1 MSDISEES
9 QENLLKWV
17 IRYVLIPVSLA
28 VITGLFAIAVIDREI
43 ASRRQQPNEDF
54 ASSIFATM
62 TAVAGQNQ
70 PEASATP
77 APSSTPTLAPTATE
91 EAQVEETPVVEADTS
106 NKPNPGNTA
115 VCGLVPTGWR
125 LYTVQPGNTLYSL
138 ARQNGTT
145 IAAVQQANC
154 LYGQLM
160 AYTQIW
166 LPPLYL
172 DDVIAVTAEPTI
184 TVTKVLALPDLINV
198 VGDWPWVTEEC
209 AGSVE
214 ECVSTVNLAV
224 SNIGEADAG
233 PFAVTV
239 RLDPAQSVVLTQ
251 SFEGLAVGEL
261 LSFSLNSPTGNS
273 CYTPDCTVCITVDS
287 RDSVTEANEA
297 NNVYCTTYSDP
308 YGGRG

>member
-43 ASRRQQPNEDF
+43 ASRRQQPDEDF
-54 ASSIFATM
+54 ASIIFATM

-77 APSSTPTLAPTATE
+77 VPSSTPTLAPTATE

-115 VCGLVPTGWR
+115 VCGLVPAGWR

-138 ARQNGTT
+138 ARQSGTT
-145 IAAVQQANC
+145 ITAIQQANC

-172 DDVIAVTAEPTI
+172 DDMISVTKAPTI
-184 TVTKVLALPDLINV
+184 TITPTVLLRLPELTNATGELPAIAQNCD
-198 VGDWPWVTEEC
+198 
-209 AGSVE
+209 GSV
-214 ECVSTVNLAV
+214 CATTVTLAV
-224 SNIGEADAG
+224 TNQGSADVG
-233 PFAVTV
+233 SFDVLV
-239 RLDPAQSVVLTQ
+239 RIDPEQSIVMTDLV
-251 SFEGLAVGEL
+251 EGLAVGDTAV
-261 LSFSLNSPTGNS
+261 LSLTSPPTIS
-273 CYTPDCTVCITVDS
+273 CYDPDCSVCISVDS
-287 RDSVTEANEA
+287 RGAVLEENEG
-297 NNVYCTTYSDP
+297 NNLYCTTFISP
-308 YGGRG
+308 VGGG